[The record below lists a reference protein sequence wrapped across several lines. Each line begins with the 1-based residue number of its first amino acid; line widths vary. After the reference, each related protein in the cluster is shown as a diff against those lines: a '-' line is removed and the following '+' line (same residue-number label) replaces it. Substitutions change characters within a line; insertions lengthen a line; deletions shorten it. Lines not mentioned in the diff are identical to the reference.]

1 MRIYHINFEVL
12 MKVLNSFAIMIA
24 CSVSFNICYAKE
36 NSEWNDY
43 LQDSTQINSPIEYI
57 DSYNKY
63 TVLNPNLKIKLVD
76 FGNINKIKKDIKYS
90 LKKYGVQILNRKE
103 VYNIFEGKVPLKS
116 NVDFTLLYND
126 KNIVAFRIRENSNID
141 YVKEPYK
148 NFTANA
154 YFYNLINNKFIEV
167 PVLNSDSEDKS
178 KSTDILQGDQL
189 TYDSKKGQYIYL
201 ANIKSYKTGKTQSIK
216 TIFNSNLKCIS
227 STLGCERLCCTKLF
241 LRASSAI

>member
-1 MRIYHINFEVL
+1 MKNFCFLLLLVL
-12 MKVLNSFAIMIA
+12 SSNTFAN
-24 CSVSFNICYAKE
+24 VDNL
-36 NSEWNDY
+36 NDY

-57 DSYNKY
+57 DTYNKY
-63 TVLNPNLKIKLVD
+63 TVINTNLKIKLVD
-76 FGNINKIKKDIKYS
+76 FGDIQKTKKEIKYT
-90 LKKYGVQILNRKE
+90 LKKYGVQILNKKE
-103 VYNIFEGKVPLKS
+103 VYNVFESKVPLKS

-178 KSTDILQGDQL
+178 KATDILQGDQL
-189 TYDSKKGQYIYL
+189 TYDSKKRAIYL
-201 ANIKSYKTGKTQSIK
+201 FGKYKI
-216 TIFNSNLKCIS
+216 L
-227 STLGCERLCCTKLF
+227 
-241 LRASSAI
+241 

>member
-90 LKKYGVQILNRKE
+90 LKKYGVQILNRKRDSLMCLVGSE
-103 VYNIFEGKVPLKS
+103 MCIR
-116 NVDFTLLYND
+116 DRLYND

-227 STLGCERLCCTKLF
+227 STLGCETIGVLPATK
-241 LRASSAI
+241 AN

>member
-1 MRIYHINFEVL
+1 
-12 MKVLNSFAIMIA
+12 MKNLNSFAMVIA
-24 CSVSFNICYAKE
+24 CSVSFNICYAKD

-63 TVLNPNLKIKLVD
+63 TVINPNLKIKLVD
-76 FGNINKIKKDIKYS
+76 FGNISKTKKDIKYS

-227 STLGCERLCCTKLF
+227 STLGCETIGILPATK
-241 LRASSAI
+241 AN

>member
-1 MRIYHINFEVL
+1 MQ
-12 MKVLNSFAIMIA
+12 
-24 CSVSFNICYAKE
+24 KE

-116 NVDFTLLYND
+116 NVDY
-126 KNIVAFRIRENSNID
+126 IVI
-141 YVKEPYK
+141 
-148 NFTANA
+148 
-154 YFYNLINNKFIEV
+154 
-167 PVLNSDSEDKS
+167 
-178 KSTDILQGDQL
+178 Q
-189 TYDSKKGQYIYL
+189 
-201 ANIKSYKTGKTQSIK
+201 
-216 TIFNSNLKCIS
+216 
-227 STLGCERLCCTKLF
+227 
-241 LRASSAI
+241 

>member
-1 MRIYHINFEVL
+1 MKNFCFL
-12 MKVLNSFAIMIA
+12 LLLILSSNTFAN
-24 CSVSFNICYAKE
+24 VD
-36 NSEWNDY
+36 EWNDY

-63 TVLNPNLKIKLVD
+63 TVINPNLKIKLVD
-76 FGNINKIKKDIKYS
+76 FSNINKTKKEIKYS

-103 VYNIFEGKVPLKS
+103 VYNIFESKVPLKS

-126 KNIVAFRIRENSNID
+126 KNIIVFRIRENSNID

-154 YFYNLINNKFIEV
+154 YFYNVVNNKFIEL
-167 PVLNSDSEDKS
+167 PVLNSNSKDQS

-201 ANIKSYKTGKTQSIK
+201 ANIKSYKKGKIQSVK
-216 TIFNSNLKCIS
+216 TVFNSNLKCIS
-227 STLGCERLCCTKLF
+227 STLGCERIGALSATK
-241 LRASSAI
+241 AN

>member
-1 MRIYHINFEVL
+1 
-12 MKVLNSFAIMIA
+12 
-24 CSVSFNICYAKE
+24 
-36 NSEWNDY
+36 
-43 LQDSTQINSPIEYI
+43 
-57 DSYNKY
+57 KY

-154 YFYNLINNKFIEV
+154 YFYNLINN
-167 PVLNSDSEDKS
+167 
-178 KSTDILQGDQL
+178 
-189 TYDSKKGQYIYL
+189 
-201 ANIKSYKTGKTQSIK
+201 
-216 TIFNSNLKCIS
+216 
-227 STLGCERLCCTKLF
+227 
-241 LRASSAI
+241 

>member
-1 MRIYHINFEVL
+1 
-12 MKVLNSFAIMIA
+12 MKNLNSFAMVIA
-24 CSVSFNICYAKE
+24 CSVSFNICYAKD

-63 TVLNPNLKIKLVD
+63 TVIKSNLKIKLVD
-76 FGNINKIKKDIKYS
+76 FGNISKTKKDIKYS

-103 VYNIFEGKVPLKS
+103 LYNIFEGKVPLKS

-148 NFTANA
+148 NFTANV

-167 PVLNSDSEDKS
+167 PVLNSDSED
-178 KSTDILQGDQL
+178 
-189 TYDSKKGQYIYL
+189 
-201 ANIKSYKTGKTQSIK
+201 
-216 TIFNSNLKCIS
+216 
-227 STLGCERLCCTKLF
+227 
-241 LRASSAI
+241 